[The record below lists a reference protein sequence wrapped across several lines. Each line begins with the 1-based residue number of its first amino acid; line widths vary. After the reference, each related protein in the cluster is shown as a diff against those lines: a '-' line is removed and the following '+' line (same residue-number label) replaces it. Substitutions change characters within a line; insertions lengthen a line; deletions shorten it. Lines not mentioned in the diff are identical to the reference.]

1 MVSSVFCLSNSP
13 FALYFSLLW
22 NFSGRFTEGTV
33 LAYKNRT
40 TGGLYRVEVPTPTFL
55 EGEFA
60 ACNFRVATKSS
71 SHALWVAQYIQR
83 TKRSVRPQLFKWW
96 IPLSTV
102 DNFELVFIISIAIYP
117 VDRAITAFE
126 RPELGHA
133 SRGLLQEV
141 KNNENVK
148 TVAPMQRV
156 VAVNLLRKARGP
168 GVVLGLILL
177 GMCSWPLRAPTPLPL
192 PHWPITKE
200 IQFQYNNK
208 KLNWGQLLWPAAC
221 ILINKESDDAKLY
234 FNLTVLIRCNW
245 LACDLLKPLRW
256 LFDFREKGI

>member
-102 DNFELVFIISIAIYP
+102 DNAELVFIISIAIIRWIGLSLRLNNRSP
-117 VDRAITAFE
+117 VMRQGVSYKRLKTMKMLKLSPQCREWSQSTSYE
-126 RPELGHA
+126 RPGGQGWYLG
-133 SRGLLQEV
+133 
-141 KNNENVK
+141 
-148 TVAPMQRV
+148 
-156 VAVNLLRKARGP
+156 
-168 GVVLGLILL
+168 
-177 GMCSWPLRAPTPLPL
+177 
-192 PHWPITKE
+192 
-200 IQFQYNNK
+200 
-208 KLNWGQLLWPAAC
+208 
-221 ILINKESDDAKLY
+221 
-234 FNLTVLIRCNW
+234 
-245 LACDLLKPLRW
+245 
-256 LFDFREKGI
+256 